1 MAISTASAG
10 SNGAGQNDV
19 ISIWP
24 INEGFE
30 FQSLVEVFGPCPG
43 SRKRACPPN
52 ARAVAVAGKA
62 MGQLQVGV
70 FENLIFPPSLK
81 LPDLIPELAPLL
93 QQVIAL
99 GKGITRL
106 VGDLITVAAKWF
118 LMAAWAELTTTTP
131 DPTRVVIPASIIA
144 TSSSPQ
150 ESGSNGCPAYTPNC
164 SNCGGNQNSSSDP
177 LDTAGIC
184 RSLPGCVCVDPKD
197 PPPYQRNYVVA
208 NPLTPSQI
216 QQNGQYS
223 FYFTQTLGVVSKN
236 TTPSLEW
243 SVAGLTGNIQASGVV
258 TTQAFTVPV
267 SPGTLLVQWTG
278 DPTSES
284 SAGLSFSFTDSFQ
297 KTFDWT
303 ETDSDAKFHCS
314 TPGPY
319 VQGNTGGPTRV
330 LNCFLRAWPSA
341 DDDEYR
347 IEITQQMHDVWS
359 QVLYTLY
366 TYTLDEQISNS
377 SVVLRGGVAKGVDG
391 PGNPLTGYV
400 GVYVQNPTNI
410 KSIIQFAID
419 KVKFYSTFDVGS
431 SVNGMYYC
439 NQTEARNWTAW
450 DGGFTRTFNCPF
462 LGTGT

>member
-10 SNGAGQNDV
+10 SNGTGQNDL
-19 ISIWP
+19 IFTWP

-30 FQSLVEVFGPCPG
+30 FQSLVEVFGPCPA

-52 ARAVAVAGKA
+52 ARAVAVAGKS

-70 FENLIFPPSLK
+70 FENLIFSPSLQ

-197 PPPYQRNYVVA
+197 PPPY
-208 NPLTPSQI
+208 
-216 QQNGQYS
+216 
-223 FYFTQTLGVVSKN
+223 
-236 TTPSLEW
+236 
-243 SVAGLTGNIQASGVV
+243 
-258 TTQAFTVPV
+258 
-267 SPGTLLVQWTG
+267 
-278 DPTSES
+278 
-284 SAGLSFSFTDSFQ
+284 
-297 KTFDWT
+297 
-303 ETDSDAKFHCS
+303 
-314 TPGPY
+314 
-319 VQGNTGGPTRV
+319 
-330 LNCFLRAWPSA
+330 
-341 DDDEYR
+341 
-347 IEITQQMHDVWS
+347 
-359 QVLYTLY
+359 
-366 TYTLDEQISNS
+366 
-377 SVVLRGGVAKGVDG
+377 
-391 PGNPLTGYV
+391 
-400 GVYVQNPTNI
+400 
-410 KSIIQFAID
+410 
-419 KVKFYSTFDVGS
+419 
-431 SVNGMYYC
+431 
-439 NQTEARNWTAW
+439 
-450 DGGFTRTFNCPF
+450 
-462 LGTGT
+462 